1 MKELILK
8 VCRNGSVS
16 FAEFSQKI
24 PGFCGGEQALGIVDK
39 NIFFW
44 VGMTPE
50 ACAAI
55 SELLRDGL
63 IKMKPCEPIIYMF
76 DGQSL
81 TMPVARQLRTY
92 KSPRWQPVLFS
103 LAGGVEK

>member
-8 VCRNGSVS
+8 ACKVGSVS
-16 FAEFSQKI
+16 FAEFNQKI
-24 PGFCGGEQALGIVDK
+24 PGFCGGEQSLGIVDK

-63 IKMKPCEPIIYMF
+63 IKMKPCGPIIYMF

-103 LAGGVEK
+103 LAGDTPK

>member
-1 MKELILK
+1 MKDLILK
-8 VCRNGSVS
+8 VCRHGSVS
-16 FAEFSQKI
+16 FAELNQKI
-24 PGFCGGEQALGIVDK
+24 PGFSGGEQSLGIADK

-50 ACAAI
+50 ACDAI
-55 SELLRDGL
+55 SDLLRDGL
-63 IKMKPCEPIIYMF
+63 IKMKPCDPIIYMF

-81 TMPVARQLRTY
+81 TMPVARQFRAY

-103 LAGGVEK
+103 LGGGANK